1 MSPVETI
8 PPDSDVSK
16 RTEQR
21 DGGLSAPENRLDVA
35 SGKSTGGG
43 GTRKSWRFWVAFF
56 VLILCTF
63 LSSIDA
69 TILATALPPITKELN
84 GTTILAFWCATS
96 FLLAKTVVQ
105 PGITPVEYSNSQCG
119 ATYRRSL
126 AASIPFLQSS
136 LSF

>member
-1 MSPVETI
+1 MSS
-8 PPDSDVSK
+8 DSDISK
-16 RTEQR
+16 LTEQ
-21 DGGLSAPENRLDVA
+21 GVSVQNCLDVVNEA
-35 SGKSTGGG
+35 SADVGEV
-43 GTRKSWRFWVAFF
+43 RKSWRFWVAFF

-105 PGITPVEYSNSQCG
+105 PGFTSIGYSNPQYG

-126 AASIPFLQSS
+126 AANIPFL
-136 LSF
+136 